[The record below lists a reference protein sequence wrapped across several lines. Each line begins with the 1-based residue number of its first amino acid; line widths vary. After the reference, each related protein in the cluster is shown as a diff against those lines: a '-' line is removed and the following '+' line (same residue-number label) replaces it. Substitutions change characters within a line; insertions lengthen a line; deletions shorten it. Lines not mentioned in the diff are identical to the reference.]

1 MRQQHYAR
9 ETSYIGKYLRTVN
22 AIVKSKSYANA
33 GSSGKAVID
42 YK

>member
-22 AIVKSKSYANA
+22 AIVKSKSYAIP
-33 GSSGKAVID
+33 GQPGKAAID